1 MPLLKQCRKA
11 LRSVIAGV
19 KATRK
24 VHSSLTQALLQISPE
39 DAQRLRSAL
48 GDVALDALPNM
59 DVDTLLT
66 NAGDIDKRASTAFAR
81 ILLGNAQWKPATY
94 AAAAAADADDAAANP
109 AAADPWLE
117 HEAFKLVD
125 DDSGSAILFGHWVDQ
140 KMLLLLTSP
149 DFRQVVIQWADARNG
164 RPPGAE
170 PEDLMASAR
179 DRRTALGYTGG
190 AEPALL
196 DKAKF
201 SVVAVFGAEARDSE
215 DARTALT
222 HLHRKPCMRA
232 SKVPCHLCT
241 VHLSF
246 SRRWKALVK
255 DKPLTDYAMF
265 NLRASKP
272 VALVWCAGNPN
283 PNH

>member
-1 MPLLKQCRKA
+1 
-11 LRSVIAGV
+11 
-19 KATRK
+19 
-24 VHSSLTQALLQISPE
+24 
-39 DAQRLRSAL
+39 
-48 GDVALDALPNM
+48 
-59 DVDTLLT
+59 
-66 NAGDIDKRASTAFAR
+66 
-81 ILLGNAQWKPATY
+81 
-94 AAAAAADADDAAANP
+94 
-109 AAADPWLE
+109 
-117 HEAFKLVD
+117 
-125 DDSGSAILFGHWVDQ
+125 
-140 KMLLLLTSP
+140 MLLLLTSP

-190 AEPALL
+190 AEPALF
-196 DKAKF
+196 DKAKLF
-201 SVVAVFGAEARDSE
+201 VAAVFGAEARDSE

-255 DKPLTDYAMF
+255 DKPLTDYA
-265 NLRASKP
+265 LS
-272 VALVWCAGNPN
+272 LI
-283 PNH
+283 HI